1 MLLHSTSLD
10 ESGIAR
16 RASKPGCQAHGSSPA
31 RELEEKEEDKS
42 EAEAAAK
49 RARGAAVFAIKRTRF
64 QAMSA
69 DSNPNLAT
77 VECQRHGVAGA
88 EEDGEVVPGKGDTL
102 DGFLGKEEI
111 VELSRYQ
118 NSVFVIWKQKRN
130 RHDFLLMLR
139 RRSAPESALHS
150 LREIRLKWSKTRFS
164 SGGSSTTSDN
174 FSSSASASA
183 TSATSMDADA
193 DAEGSLVSRA
203 WRRRLQ
209 QRGRASAAALED
221 PVMKIIRQ
229 KRRQLRRTKKR
240 RRNVV
245 TAKLG

>member
-16 RASKPGCQAHGSSPA
+16 RASKPGCQAHNSSPA
-31 RELEEKEEDKS
+31 KELEEKEEAKS

-49 RARGAAVFAIKRTRF
+49 KARGAAVFAIKRTRF

-77 VECQRHGVAGA
+77 VERQRHGVAGD
-88 EEDGEVVPGKGDTL
+88 EEDGEVEPGKGDTL

-118 NSVFVIWKQKRN
+118 NSVFVIKKQKKTR
-130 RHDFLLMLR
+130 RISHIMLR

-174 FSSSASASA
+174 FSSSASA

-203 WRRRLQ
+203 WRRSLQ